1 MTVQV
6 GCTNG
11 FGGCVFPALT
21 ASRNPRLESC
31 PPVPS
36 EGHRDDRSTHGR
48 RTGLDV
54 GGPQTNACPPPVRRE
69 RTSPPARDSTNEG
82 TCQRIVPANVRHT
95 TWSIGS
101 RELDPRRPCCKCSR
115 HPMAFTPPVVVSTRR
130 LAEPRPS
137 HPTLLHPK
145 RSCKVAELLC
155 YKSRLRHA
163 HGAFLLTCRAHE
175 CVRAGVGAQY
185 VTHPHIVPHP
195 GRARCNSK
203 GRDLIRGGRKIYVAV
218 A

>member
-48 RTGLDV
+48 RAGLDV

-145 RSCKVAELLC
+145 RSCCRVALFQVAAPSCAWCLSLDVPC
-155 YKSRLRHA
+155 PRVCARRCGRPIRYPPAHSAASRTCSVQFK
-163 HGAFLLTCRAHE
+163 GAR
-175 CVRAGVGAQY
+175 
-185 VTHPHIVPHP
+185 PHP
-195 GRARCNSK
+195 RR
-203 GRDLIRGGRKIYVAV
+203 
-218 A
+218 